1 MYSHHSE
8 KGTNTATT
16 PKFKLNDVLV
26 EVDGW
31 QLVRPLYPDIIGCQS
46 YIVHIDCKREEPR
59 TAQTAGVDMG
69 MGTAPGVGEGKC
81 TWFGKLPPDEI
92 AGLEILHNGKI

>member
-1 MYSHHSE
+1 MYSHHSD
-8 KGTNTATT
+8 KGTNAATT

-59 TAQTAGVDMG
+59 TAQIHGVHIGTGVRG
-69 MGTAPGVGEGKC
+69 MC
-81 TWFGKLPPDEI
+81 TWCGKTPPDEI

>member
-8 KGTNTATT
+8 NGTNTATK

-26 EVDGW
+26 EVGGW
-31 QLVRPLYPDIIGCQS
+31 RLVRPLYPGMLGVDS
-46 YIVHIDCKREEPR
+46 YIVHMECQPARVGKTVQDMG
-59 TAQTAGVDMG
+59 AGVRK
-69 MGTAPGVGEGKC
+69 VCVKCGE
-81 TWFGKLPPDEI
+81 TPPAEI